1 MLLAEV
7 AKIGELEIT
16 RDAAFQTL
24 GFLSDPL
31 PGMLVFVE
39 DERYLPLLERTAE
52 AACVITT
59 PALAPLTGKCAGCA
73 ISAEPRRSFHLI
85 HTHLANCGFYWTD
98 FETQIH
104 SSARIHPRAW
114 VAENNVRIGPGT
126 QVGANA
132 TILERSVLGAENV
145 IGPGVVLGSAGFQ
158 SIHCGDTIEEMVH
171 SGSISVADRVHILA
185 NAVIASALFHQSTQ
199 ICSDVRIGNCA
210 FVSHNVRIG
219 KGSYIGHGAVV
230 NGNANIGNEVW
241 IGPGASLVHS
251 IRVGDGA
258 HIAIGS
264 VVIGNV
270 EPGQKVAGNFAI
282 EHRALLKHLASIR

>member
-24 GFLSDPL
+24 GFLSNTL
-31 PGMLVFVE
+31 PGMVGFLE

-145 IGPGVVLGSAGFQ
+145 IGPGRGLGSPRFQ
-158 SIHCGDTIEEMVH
+158 SLPFVYPTQKMFH
-171 SGSISVADRVHILA
+171 SCTLSVADRVHILA
-185 NAVIASALFHQSTQ
+185 NAVIASALVHQSTQ
-199 ICSDVRIGNCA
+199 ICS
-210 FVSHNVRIG
+210 
-219 KGSYIGHGAVV
+219 
-230 NGNANIGNEVW
+230 E
-241 IGPGASLVHS
+241 
-251 IRVGDGA
+251 
-258 HIAIGS
+258 
-264 VVIGNV
+264 
-270 EPGQKVAGNFAI
+270 
-282 EHRALLKHLASIR
+282 